1 MTDIIL
7 VPPSNVPSN
16 VSSSVPANASFSGST
31 VFSDLTE
38 GYDMGRHYAGLLG
51 GAGQMGPMFNHVFD
65 NHDESIRDMP
75 TDDLNLLI
83 NQAEAQIKETVQRAV
98 NETIK
103 CRGTI
108 PGHLEDLIKKMSES
122 SVNWLALL
130 RNAIVN
136 AIRTTKKRSMKRPNR
151 RGFGIPGGLHF
162 PGTIK
167 DKTFSVVFLVDT
179 SGSMGDEELSQAIAE
194 LETMRKVNKSIDI
207 TIIEADVII
216 HKEYILK
223 PGQQVQRNMLGRRG
237 TDFNLALARAKEL
250 NPGLCFYFTD
260 GYGGGVQIENRVKCP
275 FYWIVTPNGAKPDQW
290 GRCIFTKPG
299 GANVKKY
306 Y

>member
-7 VPPSNVPSN
+7 VPPTNVPT
-16 VSSSVPANASFSGST
+16 NATFSEST
-31 VFSDLTE
+31 VFDDLAE
-38 GYDMGRHYAGLLG
+38 GYGMGQHYAGLLG

-65 NHDESIRDMP
+65 DNFDKVKDLP
-75 TDDLNLLI
+75 TDDLNLLLS
-83 NQAEAQIKETVQRAV
+83 QAEAQIKETVQRAV

-103 CRGTI
+103 SRGTI
-108 PGHLEDLIKKMSES
+108 PGHLADLIEKMSAS

-167 DKTFSVVFLVDT
+167 DKTFSVAFLVDT
-179 SGSMGDEELSQAIAE
+179 SGSMGNEELSMALAE
-194 LETMRKVNKSIDI
+194 IETLRNMNKSIDI

-216 HKEYILK
+216 HKEYLLK
-223 PGQQVQRNMLGRRG
+223 PGQKVQRNMLGREG

-250 NPGLCFYFTD
+250 NPGICFYFTD
-260 GYGGGVQIENRVKCP
+260 GYGGGVQVENRVKCP
-275 FYWIVTPNGAKPDQW
+275 FFWIVTPNGTKPDGW
-290 GRCIFTKPG
+290 GRCIYTKPG
-299 GANVKKY
+299 GANVKKRY
-306 Y
+306 